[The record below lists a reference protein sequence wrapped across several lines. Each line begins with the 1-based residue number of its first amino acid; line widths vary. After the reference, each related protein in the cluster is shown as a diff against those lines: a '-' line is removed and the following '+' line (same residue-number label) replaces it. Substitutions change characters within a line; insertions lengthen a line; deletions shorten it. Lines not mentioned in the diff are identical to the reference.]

1 MAPTV
6 SSNNK
11 LINFDE
17 LLSNKPGVYKLKPTA
32 PPPEPATSDGRNTS
46 DRKGSIEISSIQ
58 SPVAP
63 GYSPFPSHDV
73 PTVLSKDHTPASEK
87 LCVIF
92 STSITEAV
100 DGSKMSKKNRTVVN
114 VSSSGAN
121 IDDIRLMA
129 NDFHQEN
136 PRSIHK
142 IYQIVVSVG
151 TNDVKW
157 YNCFARNLKRDM
169 KPKLVSLI
177 KELKLLFPPAE
188 IYFHTVLPMRIVYKY
203 TATSV
208 HQFNNL
214 LYEVCSQYNCFFFD
228 CFARFLDQQ
237 GIFYCSSLFRDNR
250 HLSNAGL
257 KVLCRAL
264 KFMIYGHLFN
274 PLPRYS
280 CYPRFY
286 P

>member
-17 LLSNKPGVYKLKPTA
+17 LLSNKPGVYKLKTTA
-32 PPPEPATSDGRNTS
+32 PPPVPPTSDGRNTS

-87 LCVIF
+87 PCVIF

-100 DGSKMSKKNRTVVN
+100 DGLKMSKKNRTVVN
-114 VSSSGAN
+114 FSSSGAN

-136 PRSIHK
+136 LRSIHK

-151 TNDVKW
+151 TNDIKW

-177 KELKLLFPPAE
+177 KELKLLFPPAQ

-203 TATSV
+203 TAASV

-237 GIFYCSSLFRDNR
+237 GIFYCSTLFRDNW

-257 KVLCRAL
+257 KVLCWAL

-280 CYPRFY
+280 
-286 P
+286 